1 MLLYLFLEFP
11 SSSQET
17 CFNMQGPGWWEGKAM
32 KIKHLCFQCKVIC
45 RHLSTCLIGDLIE
58 ASVLSRT
65 EDLDRNAG
73 KTGKEL
79 MPLPRSLPLRK
90 TPFESTW
97 PGLVCVANSSSP
109 FWTHHKCHFL
119 LGDFGDLQHEKGGS
133 SLSGGSITP
142 SSGAPC
148 T

>member
-45 RHLSTCLIGDLIE
+45 HHLSTCLIGDLIE

-65 EDLDRNAG
+65 EDLDRKAG

-79 MPLPRSLPLRK
+79 TPLPGRFLCARPLSS
-90 TPFESTW
+90 P
-97 PGLVCVANSSSP
+97 PGLVLSAWPTPAHPFGPITNATSS
-109 FWTHHKCHFL
+109 
-119 LGDFGDLQHEKGGS
+119 
-133 SLSGGSITP
+133 
-142 SSGAPC
+142 
-148 T
+148 